1 MEHKITI
8 WKDVLVPIFCS
19 FLALFSIGLNMWWGH
34 RTTTLE
40 RQVKGKQESTEEN
53 LEVIEIAKVFLT
65 KQKEHEAFRR
75 IVMDN
80 VDKQQREKGRADN
93 MSPDEILAQRWRWYW
108 ERPKSRCDLQMATD
122 GREEEGES
130 VS

>member
-1 MEHKITI
+1 MEAVEFLPWVILGYAMYLI
-8 WKDVLVPIFCS
+8 WEEV
-19 FLALFSIGLNMWWGH
+19 
-34 RTTTLE
+34 
-40 RQVKGKQESTEEN
+40 QKGSVRSRELKNAT
-53 LEVIEIAKVFLT
+53 EIAKVFLT

-122 GREEEGES
+122 GREEEGEGLGMEKGGEES
-130 VS
+130 HRA